1 MPCTTTS
8 IAAASCSAVDC
19 SATTAPKSSLLD
31 SLANVRKQPMRQR
44 TLLVVRVG
52 QRARIGGG
60 TDGSA
65 RIGSAILYGVRAGT
79 AWNLK
84 PMGHCSIANG
94 SAATA
99 WPGLARTHAH
109 DPTSTQAQA
118 HTHAR
123 TRTHTQ
129 DKGAG
134 LSDGGGSARAHTP
147 RRAKH
152 SDCPVATNA
161 TNAALAPN
169 QSAEVVDELD
179 EPLPRLPCDAWST
192 PTRPRKGSPRRWLV
206 ASQ

>member
-1 MPCTTTS
+1 MIA
-8 IAAASCSAVDC
+8 IAAASCSTVDC

-31 SLANVRKQPMRQR
+31 SLANVRKQPMRQW

-65 RIGSAILYGVRAGT
+65 RIGSAILYGVRAVT

-109 DPTSTQAQA
+109 AHAGQRCWSQCRWGVRPGPYAQTCEAFGLPGGHECDQRSAGTKPKCRSRGRTGQAIA
-118 HTHAR
+118 A
-123 TRTHTQ
+123 
-129 DKGAG
+129 
-134 LSDGGGSARAHTP
+134 SSARRLQYTDTS
-147 RRAKH
+147 KEG
-152 SDCPVATNA
+152 
-161 TNAALAPN
+161 LA
-169 QSAEVVDELD
+169 
-179 EPLPRLPCDAWST
+179 
-192 PTRPRKGSPRRWLV
+192 
-206 ASQ
+206 

>member
-1 MPCTTTS
+1 MCQRSSSGLCTEGCALRTAEARTMPSGEVPCTTTS
-8 IAAASCSAVDC
+8 IAAASCSAFSTAVPPQQQSQVC
-19 SATTAPKSSLLD
+19 LTGHCWWCGWVSARGSAE
-31 SLANVRKQPMRQR
+31 
-44 TLLVVRVG
+44 
-52 QRARIGGG
+52 GG

-65 RIGSAILYGVRAGT
+65 RIGSAILYSRACRNSVET
-79 AWNLK
+79 IK

-123 TRTHTQ
+123 THTQ

-134 LSDGGGSARAHTP
+134 LSAGGGSARAHTP

-152 SDCPVATNA
+152 SDCPGGHECD
-161 TNAALAPN
+161 
-169 QSAEVVDELD
+169 QRSAGTK
-179 EPLPRLPCDAWST
+179 PKC
-192 PTRPRKGSPRRWLV
+192 
-206 ASQ
+206 

>member
-1 MPCTTTS
+1 MPCTTASLAT
-8 IAAASCSAVDC
+8 ASCSTVDC

-31 SLANVRKQPMRQR
+31 SLANVRKLPMRRR

-52 QRARIGGG
+52 QRARNGGG

-65 RIGSAILYGVRAGT
+65 RIGSAILYCVRAVT
-79 AWNLK
+79 AYYSN
-84 PMGHCSIANG
+84 ANG

-109 DPTSTQAQA
+109 DSTSTHAQA

-134 LSDGGGSARAHTP
+134 LSAGGGSARAHTP

-192 PTRPRKGSPRRWLV
+192 PRRPRKGSPRQRPV